1 MKQFLALLV
10 FVLILP
16 GCSSENSGIKNA
28 INLRQQLLKSN
39 GCTFHAAIVADYGE
53 EVYEFQ
59 LDCQENEKGEFLFR
73 VIAPDTISGI
83 SGVISEKG
91 GNLKFDDKALFFEML
106 ADDQITPIS
115 GPWLLLRT
123 LKSGYITGAGKVEG
137 GWQVQIDDSYE
148 EDALQLNIVLNKDS
162 LPKFGEILW
171 KGRRVLSI
179 TVDNF
184 TIL

>member
-1 MKQFLALLV
+1 MKRFLALFV
-10 FVLILP
+10 VVLILT
-16 GCSSENSGIKNA
+16 GCDKNNSGIEKA
-28 INLRQQLLKSN
+28 ISLRQQLQQSN
-39 GCTFHAAIVADYGE
+39 GCSFQAVIVADYGDE
-53 EVYEFQ
+53 IYEFQ
-59 LDCQENEKGEFLFR
+59 LDCQENEKGEFLFC

-83 SGVISEKG
+83 SGLINREG

-123 LKSGYITGAGKVEG
+123 LKSGYITGAGKVG
-137 GWQVQIDDSYE
+137 NGWQVQIDDSYE
-148 EDALQLNIVLNKDS
+148 ENPLQLNIVLNNNCV
-162 LPKFGEILW
+162 PVFGEILW
-171 KGRRVLSI
+171 KGRRVISI